1 MNTIDR
7 RADLGELIEPYPAP
21 DVKPGTR
28 MRFRFINGEE
38 RTLVALKYGRFRPTL
53 ATLARRWIVSHAYGA
68 WLYARALW
76 VLSVPRAH

>member
-1 MNTIDR
+1 MSD
-7 RADLGELIEPYPAP
+7 RADLGELIDPYPTP

-68 WLYARALW
+68 WLYARALV
-76 VLSVPRAH
+76 VLARLRAAE